1 MNAEEIRKPVRLK
14 ERHFWHR
21 ERRVILAREAHRLG
35 PPVDALEIGAANGVK
50 CEMLNRLGWNA
61 LAPYYHVTATE
72 IARERGLEA
81 LRADTR
87 ALLGVSLFVRA
98 RRRLV

>member
-1 MNAEEIRKPVRLK
+1 
-14 ERHFWHR
+14 
-21 ERRVILAREAHRLG
+21 
-35 PPVDALEIGAANGVK
+35 
-50 CEMLNRLGWNA
+50 MLNRLGWNA